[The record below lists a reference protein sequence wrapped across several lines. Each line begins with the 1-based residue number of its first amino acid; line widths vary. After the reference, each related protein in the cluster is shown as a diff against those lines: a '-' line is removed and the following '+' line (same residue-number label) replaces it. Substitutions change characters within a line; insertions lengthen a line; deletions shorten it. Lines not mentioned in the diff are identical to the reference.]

1 MAQILKFAGGGST
14 PSSSW
19 GTFTIDNVTYKMDDD
34 NIQRLYDHA
43 KTLDPD
49 VAYQFD
55 FIINALK
62 SGKNLSYSNNKL
74 YGGVDF
80 ETSDR
85 QAKKIKEKPAR
96 GFGKGRD
103 ALLAISSLDNL
114 SLANEINKRRKTP
127 LKCFVQV
134 NISAEPNKSGVDETK
149 VIPFIKSL
157 SKYENI
163 EVVGLMAIAKLTFD
177 EDLLNSYYQTMKELQ
192 EEVKELNR
200 VDSIEKKVRPTGKY
214 VIEWGA
220 ILA

>member
-19 GTFTIDNVTYKMDDD
+19 GTFTIDNVSYKMDDD

-103 ALLAISSLDNL
+103 ARLAISSLDNL
-114 SLANEINKRRKTP
+114 SLSNPTSETKNIKLNKR
-127 LKCFVQV
+127 F
-134 NISAEPNKSGVDETK
+134 AEYERDNEGNLILGENDSKKWIKGANNQEILDLLDQIETY
-149 VIPFIKSL
+149 SL
-157 SKYENI
+157 SPEEFTISGI
-163 EVVGLMAIAKLTFD
+163 EGKDAKWLRSFY
-177 EDLLNSYYQTMKELQ
+177 NSYGKE
-192 EEVKELNR
+192 
-200 VDSIEKKVRPTGKY
+200 G
-214 VIEWGA
+214 
-220 ILA
+220 